1 MDLIKMLDEMLTP
14 ATPVTTVV
22 EKLSCEDVADEDVAD
37 GDAFGRHEAAQ
48 EAAAF
53 MEASE
58 AEEAAAVSPETLVV
72 DMTDA
77 QVDAVIAERETA
89 KAEPGFVNIPPEMAY
104 AHKGMRHQ
112 LVFEGVCTHCAHCG
126 QPLTDAVST
135 QRGIGPICS
144 KKGYHDEVVASDD
157 TEALLALA
165 EFPVLV
171 DYLVKKY
178 KPEGNRALCNGLVR
192 TASLNRRT
200 QVHAACCDAV
210 EALGFTRL
218 AAALRE
224 SISIVEISDEPGK
237 PELYSLWVKKSDF
250 SWAFW
255 NELKRLPGVFM
266 TRYPKKHTVV
276 PKVLRRQLAKLLLAH
291 YEGLCV
297 KTPKGAFKIT
307 PDWFAKSNP
316 APVAPAA
323 ETGAA

>member
-1 MDLIKMLDEMLTP
+1 MNMIKMLDEMLAQP
-14 ATPVTTVV
+14 
-22 EKLSCEDVADEDVAD
+22 VADEPS
-37 GDAFGRHEAAQ
+37 FEPIQ
-48 EAAAF
+48 ET
-53 MEASE
+53 ET
-58 AEEAAAVSPETLVV
+58 VSPETLVV
-72 DMTDA
+72 DLTDA
-77 QVDAVIAERETA
+77 QVDAVIAEREAA
-89 KAEPGFVNIPPEMAY
+89 KAAPGFVNIPPEKAY
-104 AHKGMRHQ
+104 VHKGMRHK
-112 LVFEGVCTHCAHCG
+112 LLFEGVCTHCAHCG

-200 QVHAACCDAV
+200 PVHAACCDAV

-224 SISIVEISDEPGK
+224 SISVVEISDEPGN
-237 PELYSLWVKKSDF
+237 PEMYSLWVKKSDF

-276 PKVLRRQLAKLLLAH
+276 PKALRRQLAKLLLAH

-297 KTPKGAFKIT
+297 KTPKGAYKIT
-307 PDWFAKSNP
+307 PDWFGTSPP

>member
-1 MDLIKMLDEMLTP
+1 MDLIKMLDEMLEAP
-14 ATPVTTVV
+14 AAQPAV
-22 EKLSCEDVADEDVAD
+22 EKLSCEDVAD
-37 GDAFGRHEAAQ
+37 GDAFGRDEAAR
-48 EAAAF
+48 ETTTF
-53 MEASE
+53 MDSSA
-58 AEEAAAVSPETLVV
+58 AEEVPPGTLVHE
-72 DMTDA
+72 MTDA
-77 QVDAVIAERETA
+77 QVDAVVAAR
-89 KAEPGFVNIPPEMAY
+89 AEPGFVNIPPEMAY

-135 QRGIGPICS
+135 QRGIGPVCS

-200 QVHAACCDAV
+200 PVHAACCDAV

-218 AAALRE
+218 AAVLRE

-276 PKVLRRQLAKLLLAH
+276 PKVLDR
-291 YEGLCV
+291 
-297 KTPKGAFKIT
+297 
-307 PDWFAKSNP
+307 KS
-316 APVAPAA
+316 VV
-323 ETGAA
+323 